1 MGPEFESPLGHHRK
15 RPQVVTVQPE
25 AFLRDFLRMIARKRS
40 TSIHSMPFMRLL
52 LGGVRMSREAIG
64 GNGAILGSGEYWS
77 RVNRDTWFGGLM
89 RQPSE
94 GAYWEKLKEIGDRA
108 AGAVEEIYED
118 LRKNEKRIQKIE
130 ASARTALAKQV
141 RALYDVSR
149 MAGTSCSHSGECKS

>member
-1 MGPEFESPLGHHRK
+1 MSKVFGLSIEKGLRLSLDSL
-15 RPQVVTVQPE
+15 RP
-25 AFLRDFLRMIARKRS
+25 F
-40 TSIHSMPFMRLL
+40 
-52 LGGVRMSREAIG
+52 
-64 GNGAILGSGEYWS
+64 YW
-77 RVNRDTWFGGLM
+77 
-89 RQPSE
+89 
-94 GAYWEKLKEIGDRA
+94 KEIGDRA